1 MSKLQLIFVSLFLAI
16 SFSSFSQ
23 VGIGTDSPDASAAL
37 DITSTTSG
45 FLPPRMTEAVRA
57 F

>member
-1 MSKLQLIFVSLFLAI
+1 MKKLQLIFVSLFLAI
-16 SFSSFSQ
+16 SVSSLAQ
-23 VGIGTDSPDASAAL
+23 VGIGTNTPNASAAS

>member
-1 MSKLQLIFVSLFLAI
+1 MSKLQLIFVSLLFAI

-23 VGIGTDSPDASAAL
+23 VGIGTNTPNASAAL